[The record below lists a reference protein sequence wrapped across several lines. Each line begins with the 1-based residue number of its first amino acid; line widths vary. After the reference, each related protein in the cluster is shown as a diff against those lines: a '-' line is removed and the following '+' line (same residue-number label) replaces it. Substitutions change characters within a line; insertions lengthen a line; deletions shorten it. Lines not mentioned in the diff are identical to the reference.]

1 MYRYFK
7 QISGIGSGETGR
19 NIIIFGVDISSSTKI
34 DHRKKDILVLGKC
47 PTQRLEHT
55 LSAEKLIL
63 QRIIKSC
70 VWACIKMEQIVI
82 HLSMAQKFINSSQ
95 KNSDIVATPLCL
107 GKISNDWSVDSM
119 KKTWLNGFA
128 YDFSVDYNDT
138 AVEDILD
145 IHNYLMKKYWDNRKG
160 LDLLKTGFWQQCCF
174 LVVIYQM
181 WTH

>member
-34 DHRKKDILVLGKC
+34 DHRKNDILVLGKC

-70 VWACIKMEQIVI
+70 V
-82 HLSMAQKFINSSQ
+82 
-95 KNSDIVATPLCL
+95 
-107 GKISNDWSVDSM
+107 
-119 KKTWLNGFA
+119 
-128 YDFSVDYNDT
+128 
-138 AVEDILD
+138 
-145 IHNYLMKKYWDNRKG
+145 
-160 LDLLKTGFWQQCCF
+160 
-174 LVVIYQM
+174 
-181 WTH
+181 